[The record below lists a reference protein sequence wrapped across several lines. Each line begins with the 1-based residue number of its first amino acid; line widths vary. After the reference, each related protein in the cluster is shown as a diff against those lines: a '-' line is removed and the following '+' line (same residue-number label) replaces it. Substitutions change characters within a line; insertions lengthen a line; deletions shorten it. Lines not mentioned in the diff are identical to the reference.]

1 VLWSFT
7 YIKEK
12 ILRENYKEAYKLWG
26 ERNPVTRMNKD
37 RNAFLNQKNYS
48 SKAKRITAVEID
60 EIKENITYKIG
71 NYREEHNKRS
81 EWRHNEYEC
90 YRAPQ
95 ERPRKL
101 QYRLW

>member
-1 VLWSFT
+1 MKEVLWSFT

-26 ERNPVTRMNKD
+26 ERNPVTRMNMDGK
-37 RNAFLNQKNYS
+37 AFLNQNNYS

-71 NYREEHNKRS
+71 DDREEN
-81 EWRHNEYEC
+81 
-90 YRAPQ
+90 
-95 ERPRKL
+95 RKKE
-101 QYRLW
+101 